1 MTDKNMSSDAA
12 QNILIPNVDR
22 DVPLPKNATEAFPEL
37 TPKEE
42 LDVRANTIKLLAEL
56 NGQPL
61 KATSEHAAQANELA
75 REMIENPK
83 KRIEYANYPNET
95 LAYLAGMVAQMN
107 VSLVDDLA
115 DYKMYVV
122 NHLVNEIENAKDSK
136 ARLTALRSLG
146 EVDGVDAFKKRTET
160 TVKIQSIEEVE
171 NELAE
176 TLRSLKA
183 RATTVDYKDIKAK
196 AALTVQSAEKE

>member
-1 MTDKNMSSDAA
+1 MTDKNMSSEAA
-12 QNILIPNVDR
+12 QNILIPPVDR
-22 DVPLPKNATEAFPEL
+22 DIPLPKSATEAFPEL
-37 TPKEE
+37 SPKEE

-61 KATSEHAAQANELA
+61 KATAEHAAQANELA
-75 REMIENPK
+75 RQMIEDPK
-83 KRIEYANYPNET
+83 KRIEYAKYPNET

-160 TVKIQSIEEVE
+160 TIKVQSIEEVE

-183 RATTVDYKDIKAK
+183 RATTVDYKEIKQK
-196 AALTVQSAEKE
+196 AVQIEQSAEKE

>member
-1 MTDKNMSSDAA
+1 MTDKNMSGDAA
-12 QNILIPNVDR
+12 QNILIPPVDR
-22 DVPLPKNATEAFPEL
+22 DMPLPKNAADAVPEL

-42 LDVRANTIKLLAEL
+42 LDMRANTIKLLAEL
-56 NGQPL
+56 NGQPI
-61 KATSEHAAQANELA
+61 KPTQENVAQANQLA

-122 NHLVNEIENAKDSK
+122 NHLVNEVENAKDSK

-160 TVKIQSIEEVE
+160 TIKVQSIEEVE

>member
-1 MTDKNMSSDAA
+1 MTDKNMSSEAA
-12 QNILIPNVDR
+12 QNILIPPVDR
-22 DVPLPKNATEAFPEL
+22 DIPLPKSATEAFPEL
-37 TPKEE
+37 SPKEE

-61 KATSEHAAQANELA
+61 KATAEHAAQANELA
-75 REMIENPK
+75 RQMIEDPK
-83 KRIEYANYPNET
+83 KRIEYAKYPNET

-107 VSLVDDLA
+107 ISLVNDLA

-160 TVKIQSIEEVE
+160 TIKVQSIEEVE

-183 RATTVDYKDIKAK
+183 RATTVDYKEIKQK
-196 AALTVQSAEKE
+196 AVQIEQSAEKE

>member
-12 QNILIPNVDR
+12 QNILIPPVD
-22 DVPLPKNATEAFPEL
+22 VGIPLPKSAAEAVPEL
-37 TPKEE
+37 SPKEE
-42 LDVRANTIKLLAEL
+42 LDMRANTIKLLAEL
-56 NGQPL
+56 NGQPI
-61 KATSEHAAQANELA
+61 APTQENVAQANELA
-75 REMIENPK
+75 RQMIENPK
-83 KRIEYANYPNET
+83 KRVEYANYPNET

-160 TVKIQSIEEVE
+160 TVKVQSLEEVE

-176 TLRSLKA
+176 TLRALKA
-183 RATTVDYKDIKAK
+183 RATTVGYKDIKQK
-196 AALTVQSAEKE
+196 AAQIEQSAEKE

>member
-1 MTDKNMSSDAA
+1 MTDKNMSSEAA
-12 QNILIPNVDR
+12 QNILIPPVDR
-22 DVPLPKNATEAFPEL
+22 DISLPKSATEAFPEL
-37 TPKEE
+37 SPKEE

-61 KATSEHAAQANELA
+61 KATAEHAAQANELA
-75 REMIENPK
+75 RQMIEDPK
-83 KRIEYANYPNET
+83 KRIEYAKYPNET

-160 TVKIQSIEEVE
+160 TIKVQSIEEVE

-183 RATTVDYKDIKAK
+183 RATTVDYKEIKQK
-196 AALTVQSAEKE
+196 AVQIEQSAEKE

>member
-1 MTDKNMSSDAA
+1 MSGDAA
-12 QNILIPNVDR
+12 QNILIPPVDR
-22 DVPLPKNATEAFPEL
+22 DMPLPKNAADAVPEL

-42 LDVRANTIKLLAEL
+42 LDMRANTIKLLAEL
-56 NGQPL
+56 NGQPI
-61 KATSEHAAQANELA
+61 KPTQENVAQANQLA

-122 NHLVNEIENAKDSK
+122 NHLVNEVENAKDSK

-160 TVKIQSIEEVE
+160 TIKVQSIEEVE